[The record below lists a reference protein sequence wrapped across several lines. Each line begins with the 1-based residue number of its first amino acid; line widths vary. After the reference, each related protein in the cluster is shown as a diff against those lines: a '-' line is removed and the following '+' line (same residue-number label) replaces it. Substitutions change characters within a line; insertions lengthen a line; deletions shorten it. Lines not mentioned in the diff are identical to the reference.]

1 MAMPAPSSFSLP
13 GNFPRPDFAS
23 FPPPPEWLLAEGRRR
38 LVAVINHVLGQEPE
52 ALRRL
57 MRQQGQAV
65 VLRWRSLSL
74 ALRVTPAGLWELA
87 PADVRP
93 HLTLELTQASIL
105 ALAQQALR
113 GEKPVVRVEGDVQL
127 AAEVN
132 WLVDHVRWDME
143 EDLSR
148 VLGDAAAHQVAEV
161 GRLLRK
167 ALAGFATATPFQGS
181 SRDPA

>member
-1 MAMPAPSSFSLP
+1 MPPSSSPPPP

-23 FPPPPEWLLAEGRRR
+23 FPAPPLWLLAEGRRR

-57 MRQQGQAV
+57 MRQQGQVV
-65 VLRWRSLSL
+65 VLRWRALSL
-74 ALRVTPAGLWELA
+74 ALRVTPAGLW
-87 PADVRP
+87 DVATPDLRP
-93 HLTLELTQASIL
+93 HLTLEITEASIL
-105 ALAQQALR
+105 VLAQQALR

-132 WLVDHVRWDME
+132 WLVDHVRWDIE
-143 EDLSR
+143 EDLAR
-148 VLGDAAAHQVAEV
+148 VLGDAAAHQVAEF

-167 ALAGFATATPFQGS
+167 ALAGFVTASPFQGS
-181 SRDPA
+181 SRTTA